1 MERPALV
8 RIPVVVFL
16 FFLVLTV
23 LLPGCGHP
31 EPTEAD
37 VKGCLDNH
45 YLGTG
50 MTSFEYGP
58 ERTIAFEF
66 KPKVDGDFAN
76 VDITLTQRLDSGNY
90 VVHATALLKW
100 KAGWA
105 LEELKTIEIKKEA
118 GR

>member
-1 MERPALV
+1 MRVATTLL
-8 RIPVVVFL
+8 FL
-16 FFLVLTV
+16 ALTV

-31 EPTEAD
+31 EPTEAE

-45 YLGTG
+45 FLGTG
-50 MTSFEYGP
+50 RTKFLYGP
-58 ERTIAFEF
+58 ERTTSFEF

-105 LEELKTIEIKKEA
+105 LEELKTIEIKTES